1 MWKWKSL
8 SHVQLFATLWTFPGQ
23 NTGVGSLFLLQGIS
37 PTQGSNPGL
46 LLCNQILY
54 QLSHKG
60 SPRILVKKSNTHK
73 WFKKIQQYKIYAVKI
88 SPNQPSFLPE
98 AATDNFFVFPF
109 RIVLYV
115 NIQLSISF
123 LFNRWHMIH
132 TVQDFVLS
140 IKWRILELL
149 LISTYYSLLSFF
161 KKVASFAIA
170 WVHFHVINQ
179 IPTKWTL
186 RLFLVFYL
194 KKYYSGHDFTWIFEF
209 ISEIIC

>member
-1 MWKWKSL
+1 MSNSL
-8 SHVQLFATLWTFPGQ
+8 RPCGLFQA
-23 NTGVGSLFLLQGIS
+23 
-37 PTQGSNPGL
+37 
-46 LLCNQILY
+46 
-54 QLSHKG
+54 
-60 SPRILVKKSNTHK
+60 RILVWVAFSFSRESPQPRDQTQVSCFAIRFFTSWATKEAQEYWLKRVIHTNGL
-73 WFKKIQQYKIYAVKI
+73 KKIQQYKIYAVKI